1 MLKDTFFSKHQLE
14 VVTEKLSC
22 YTIRRCL
29 MDKTRFNI
37 YGIDRE
43 GSLLFLM
50 QDDLDFEEAAELVEI
65 LNNPTK

>member
-1 MLKDTFFSKHQLE
+1 MPKENLFSKHQLE
-14 VVTEKLSC
+14 VITEKLYC
-22 YTIRRCL
+22 YTIRRCV

-50 QDDLDFEEAAELVEI
+50 QDDLSFEEAAELVEI
-65 LNNPTK
+65 LNNPSN